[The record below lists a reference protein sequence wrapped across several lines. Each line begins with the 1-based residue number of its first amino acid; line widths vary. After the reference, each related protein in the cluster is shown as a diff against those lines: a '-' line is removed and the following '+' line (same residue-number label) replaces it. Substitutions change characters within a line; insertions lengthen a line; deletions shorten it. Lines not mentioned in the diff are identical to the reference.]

1 MSTYLRVMILA
12 LALSAPAWAQ
22 DAGTPADAP
31 ATPAVEPVPRT
42 LFDILAAEV
51 RRLKEE
57 LALPTPTYESFSG
70 LGPAASKVYF
80 TPRGL
85 SLGGYGEAY
94 YRFRPGPN
102 ATGETDL
109 VRVVLY
115 AGYRFTDRIVFNSEI
130 EFEHASTERAGS
142 VNVEFAYLDFK
153 LFDSLSVRVGNVLVP
168 VGFINEIHEPPF
180 FFGVSR
186 PLVERSLI
194 PATWNE
200 NGVGVYGELKNFRYR
215 AYLLNGMRAIAEEGH
230 DGFSGSSW
238 IRGGR
243 QGGSEAIA
251 KDLAGVASAD
261 VTLGPVR
268 LGASGYFGRS
278 GQGKEVGG
286 TVVKGDL
293 FLGEGHVSLQYKG
306 LWVRGLM
313 AYGWLGD
320 AGRISEA
327 NGTTVGQEV
336 LGGYAEAAF
345 DVLTLA
351 SPGSDQSLSPFV
363 RYESFDTHK
372 SVAAGATRDPAQ
384 SRQLVTAGLHYKPI
398 MNVVIKLDYQQ
409 VFPGAAE
416 PQRSINL
423 GVGFVF

>member
-1 MSTYLRVMILA
+1 MIACLRTVALT
-12 LALSAPAWAQ
+12 LALSVPAWAQ
-22 DAGTPADAP
+22 DGGTPDDAP
-31 ATPAVEPVPRT
+31 AAPAVEPVPRT
-42 LFDILAAEV
+42 MFDILAAEV

-57 LALPTPTYESFSG
+57 LALPTPTYESYSG

-102 ATGETDL
+102 TTGETDL

-153 LFDSLSVRVGNVLVP
+153 LLDALSVRVGNVLVP

-200 NGVGVYGELKNFRYR
+200 NGVGLYGEFKNVRYR
-215 AYLLNGMRAIAEEGH
+215 AYLLNGMRAVAEEGH

-243 QGGSEAIA
+243 QAGSEAIA
-251 KDLAGVASAD
+251 KDLAGVAAAD
-261 VTLGPVR
+261 VTFGPVR
-268 LGASGYFGRS
+268 VGASGYFGRS
-278 GQGKEVGG
+278 GQGKEVDGA
-286 TVVKGDL
+286 VVRGEL
-293 FLGEGHVSLQYKG
+293 FLGEGHLALQYKG
-306 LWVRGLM
+306 LWLRGLL

-320 AGRISEA
+320 AARISDA
-327 NGTTVGQEV
+327 NGSTVGQEV
-336 LGGYAEAAF
+336 LGGYAEVAF
-345 DVLTLA
+345 DVLTVA
-351 SPGSDQSLSPFV
+351 SPGGDQSLSPFV

-372 SVAAGATRDPAQ
+372 SVPVGMTRDPAQ

-409 VFPGAAE
+409 VFPGAGAA
-416 PQRSINL
+416 QRSINL
-423 GVGFVF
+423 GMGFVF